1 MLPHP
6 QKHGLRIM
14 NSSIF
19 QPLDVD
25 LHQKLKTDY
34 EWLGQKLAY
43 MERRSLSGI
52 RSSDS
57 ASSHG
62 LAEWMEQLMAAEN
75 SDESE
80 HDAENSDESE
90 HDEVVK
96 EEVEKDEYEHHD
108 EMPFYIKLQPRK
120 QLYTKDEVAAVK
132 KKKHLTELEQHGN
145 QDKFRIT
152 LDLEQYLGRWF
163 DEDVELN
170 EDNVSIPT
178 SAGEKPVYL
187 EDEYDAYIMK
197 RLEMSSD
204 DYDAYIAEFGV

>member
-1 MLPHP
+1 
-6 QKHGLRIM
+6 M

-34 EWLGQKLAY
+34 EWFQEKLAY

-52 RSSDS
+52 MSSGS

-62 LAEWMEQLMAAEN
+62 PRLEDDLEMAIADEWMEQFMAAEN

-96 EEVEKDEYEHHD
+96 EEVEKDEYEHDAENSDESEHD
-108 EMPFYIKLQPRK
+108 EVVKEEVE
-120 QLYTKDEVAAVK
+120 KDES
-132 KKKHLTELEQHGN
+132 HGN

-152 LDLEQYLGRWF
+152 LDLEQCLGRWF
-163 DEDVELN
+163 DEEVVKEEVE
-170 EDNVSIPT
+170 
-178 SAGEKPVYL
+178 K
-187 EDEYDAYIMK
+187 DEYHAYIMK

-204 DYDAYIAEFGV
+204 DYDAYNAEFSV

>member
-19 QPLDVD
+19 QPPDVD

-62 LAEWMEQLMAAEN
+62 LAEWMEQLMAAENSDESN

-145 QDKFRIT
+145 QD
-152 LDLEQYLGRWF
+152 
-163 DEDVELN
+163 VELN

>member
-19 QPLDVD
+19 QPPDVD

-75 SDESE
+75 SDEFE
-80 HDAENSDESE
+80 HEEVDKTEVEKDE
-90 HDEVVK
+90 VK
-96 EEVEKDEYEHHD
+96 EEVES
-108 EMPFYIKLQPRK
+108 EM
-120 QLYTKDEVAAVK
+120 
-132 KKKHLTELEQHGN
+132 N
-145 QDKFRIT
+145 
-152 LDLEQYLGRWF
+152 
-163 DEDVELN
+163 
-170 EDNVSIPT
+170 
-178 SAGEKPVYL
+178 
-187 EDEYDAYIMK
+187 
-197 RLEMSSD
+197 SD
-204 DYDAYIAEFGV
+204 DYEHYIAESVEPEHFQCFEGDKPVVVYDLSSVPNNQLVAELARRLGD

>member
-6 QKHGLRIM
+6 PKHGLRIM

-25 LHQKLKTDY
+25 FHQKLKTDC
-34 EWLGQKLAY
+34 EWFQEKLAY

-52 RSSDS
+52 MSSGS

-62 LAEWMEQLMAAEN
+62 PRLEDDLEMAIADEWMEQFMAAEN

-96 EEVEKDEYEHHD
+96 EEVEKDE
-108 EMPFYIKLQPRK
+108 
-120 QLYTKDEVAAVK
+120 
-132 KKKHLTELEQHGN
+132 
-145 QDKFRIT
+145 
-152 LDLEQYLGRWF
+152 
-163 DEDVELN
+163 
-170 EDNVSIPT
+170 
-178 SAGEKPVYL
+178 
-187 EDEYDAYIMK
+187 
-197 RLEMSSD
+197 LEMDSD
-204 DYDAYIAEFGV
+204 DYEAYIAESVVPEHFQCFEGDKPVLVYDLSSVPNKQLVAELARRLGD

>member
-34 EWLGQKLAY
+34 EWFQEKLAY

-62 LAEWMEQLMAAEN
+62 LAEWMEQLMA
-75 SDESE
+75 
-80 HDAENSDESE
+80 AENSDESE

>member
-1 MLPHP
+1 
-6 QKHGLRIM
+6 M

-34 EWLGQKLAY
+34 EWFQEKLAY

-52 RSSDS
+52 MSSGS

-62 LAEWMEQLMAAEN
+62 PRLEDDLEMAIADEWMEQFMAAEN

-96 EEVEKDEYEHHD
+96 EEVEKDES
-108 EMPFYIKLQPRK
+108 
-120 QLYTKDEVAAVK
+120 
-132 KKKHLTELEQHGN
+132 HGN

-152 LDLEQYLGRWF
+152 LDLEQCLGRWF
-163 DEDVELN
+163 DEEVVKEEVE
-170 EDNVSIPT
+170 
-178 SAGEKPVYL
+178 K
-187 EDEYDAYIMK
+187 DEYHAYIMK

-204 DYDAYIAEFGV
+204 DYDAYIAEFSV

>member
-6 QKHGLRIM
+6 PKHGLRIM

-34 EWLGQKLAY
+34 EWFQKKLAY

-52 RSSDS
+52 MSSGS

-62 LAEWMEQLMAAEN
+62 PRLEDDLEMAIADEWMEQFMAAEN

-96 EEVEKDEYEHHD
+96 EEVEKDES
-108 EMPFYIKLQPRK
+108 
-120 QLYTKDEVAAVK
+120 
-132 KKKHLTELEQHGN
+132 HGN

-152 LDLEQYLGRWF
+152 LDLEQCLGRWF
-163 DEDVELN
+163 DEEVVKEEVE
-170 EDNVSIPT
+170 
-178 SAGEKPVYL
+178 K
-187 EDEYDAYIMK
+187 DEYDAYIMK

-204 DYDAYIAEFGV
+204 DYDAYIAEFSV

>member
-6 QKHGLRIM
+6 PKHGLRIM

-25 LHQKLKTDY
+25 FHQKLKTDC
-34 EWLGQKLAY
+34 EWFQEKLVF
-43 MERRSLSGI
+43 MERRSLTGIMSSG
-52 RSSDS
+52 S

-62 LAEWMEQLMAAEN
+62 PRLEDDLEMAIADEWMEQFMAAEN

-96 EEVEKDEYEHHD
+96 EEVEKDEYEHDD

-120 QLYTKDEVAAVK
+120 PLYTKDGVAAVK

-145 QDKFRIT
+145 Q
-152 LDLEQYLGRWF
+152 
-163 DEDVELN
+163 
-170 EDNVSIPT
+170 T

-204 DYDAYIAEFGV
+204 DYDAYIAEFSV

>member
-6 QKHGLRIM
+6 PKHGLRIM

-34 EWLGQKLAY
+34 EWFQEKLAY

-52 RSSDS
+52 MSSGS

-62 LAEWMEQLMAAEN
+62 PRLEDDLEMAIADEWMEQFMA
-75 SDESE
+75 
-80 HDAENSDESE
+80 AENSDESE

-96 EEVEKDEYEHHD
+96 EEVEKDES
-108 EMPFYIKLQPRK
+108 
-120 QLYTKDEVAAVK
+120 
-132 KKKHLTELEQHGN
+132 HGN

-152 LDLEQYLGRWF
+152 LDLEQCLGRWF
-163 DEDVELN
+163 DEEVVKEEVE
-170 EDNVSIPT
+170 
-178 SAGEKPVYL
+178 K
-187 EDEYDAYIMK
+187 DEYHAYIMK

-204 DYDAYIAEFGV
+204 DYDAYIAEFSV